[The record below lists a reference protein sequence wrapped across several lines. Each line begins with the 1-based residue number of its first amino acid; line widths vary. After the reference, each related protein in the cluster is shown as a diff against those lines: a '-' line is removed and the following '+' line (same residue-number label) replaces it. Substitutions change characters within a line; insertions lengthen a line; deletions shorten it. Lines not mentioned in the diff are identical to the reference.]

1 MSSVTVNELEEIIK
15 QYSILRAEIEEEKK
29 LMGEKTKALDELEG
43 KIMATLK
50 EIGKT
55 SYKSEH
61 GTISR
66 VEKWRVNL
74 PATPEEKAAFS
85 EYLKSKELF
94 EKMYTFNS
102 NTLNSFYMEEW
113 EQAKNSGDPMDALN
127 FRVPGINE
135 PKMHEIISFRKK

>member
-1 MSSVTVNELEEIIK
+1 MSSVTVEELEKII
-15 QYSILRAEIEEEKK
+15 QDYAVLRAEIEEEKK

-74 PATPEEKAAFS
+74 PASPEEKEAFS
-85 EYLKSKELF
+85 NFLREKGIF

-102 NTLNSFYMEEW
+102 NTLNSYYMEEW
-113 EQAKNSGDPMDALN
+113 EQAKNSGDPEDALN

-135 PKMHEIISFRKK
+135 PKVHETISFRRK